1 MEPKRTLIL
10 FVHPAYEKS
19 RANRLLL
26 QAVDDLQHVTVH
38 DLYEEYPD
46 FNIDVE
52 REKALLVEH
61 DLIVLQHPF
70 YWYSSPALL
79 KEWLDLVLEYGFAY
93 GTGGTALQNKQLLT
107 AITTGGSSE
116 AYRSEGINRF
126 SIRQFLR
133 PFEQTAVLCG
143 MRYLPPFV
151 AHSMHL
157 RPEAE
162 VLEEYAQGYRRMLT
176 ALHNKEL
183 NDKLLEQHE
192 YMTEVLRQQGWL
204 PKDMEGGTN
213 A

>member
-26 QAVDDLQHVTVH
+26 QAVHDLEHVTIH

-46 FNIDVE
+46 FNIDIE

-93 GTGGTALQNKQLLT
+93 GTGGTALQGKQLLT
-107 AITTGGSSE
+107 TITTGGSPD
-116 AYRSEGINRF
+116 AYRPEGINRF
-126 SIRQFLR
+126 TMRQFLI

-157 RPEAE
+157 RPQAE
-162 VLEEYAQGYRRMLT
+162 VLDEYAQGYRRVLT
-176 ALHNKEL
+176 ALRDGEL
-183 NDKLLEQHE
+183 DDGLLEQQE
-192 YMTEVLRQQGWL
+192 YMTEILRSKGWL
-204 PKDMEGGTN
+204 PEEVY
-213 A
+213 

>member
-26 QAVDDLQHVTVH
+26 QAVHDLEHVTIH

-70 YWYSSPALL
+70 YWYSLPALL
-79 KEWLDLVLEYGFAY
+79 KEWLDLVLEYG
-93 GTGGTALQNKQLLT
+93 TDGTALQGKQLLT
-107 AITTGGSSE
+107 TITTGGSPD
-116 AYRSEGINRF
+116 AYRPEGINRF
-126 SIRQFLR
+126 TMRQFLI

-162 VLEEYAQGYRRMLT
+162 VLGEYAQGYRRVLT
-176 ALHNKEL
+176 ALRDGEL
-183 NDKLLEQHE
+183 DDGLLEQQE
-192 YMTEVLRQQGWL
+192 YMTEILHHKG
-204 PKDMEGGTN
+204 
-213 A
+213 